1 MAIFPSSNALR
12 TTEIQNVRNIGI
24 AAHIDAGKTTLTER
38 ILFTTGKKHKIGEV
52 DDGTAE
58 MDWMVQERER
68 GVTITAAATTCF
80 WQDCAL
86 HLIDTPGHVDF
97 TVEVERSL
105 RVLDGAIA
113 LFCAVGGV
121 EPQSENVWHQA
132 ERYGVPRIAFV
143 NKMDRV
149 GANFARTLE
158 MMQERLGANP
168 LPLQLPIGA
177 GNDFAGIA
185 DLLTQKALYWNAADL
200 GQTYQKVDI
209 DNVDVGLR
217 RGTCKHQLPYPN
229 AMRLTEKLH
238 EEIACAR
245 EHLCESVAAEDDALL
260 EKYFAGEELTHAE
273 LLAGI
278 RTATQNGTLVPVL
291 CGSALKNIGVQPLLD
306 AIINFLPSPIDVPP
320 IEGTIVDIDNVD
332 VGSTKKAV
340 IAPTHPSERIAIDR
354 KPFSALAFKVIS
366 HPTVDKLV
374 YCRIYSGTLT
384 RGEVVLNVSTGKRER
399 VNRILQMHANKEA
412 VCDTAFAGDIVALV
426 GMKHTKTGD
435 TLTAPAHPILLAS
448 IDFPPPVISIAIEPE
463 RASDADA
470 LEETLQKLMDE
481 DPTFT
486 VGIDKETGQ
495 RIISGMGELH
505 LEILTDRMLREF
517 GVNAR
522 VSQLQVAYRETV
534 STAAAARGTH
544 IHKTDT
550 VSGEEG
556 IYGDVAL
563 TVEPL
568 ARGEGFQFADNT
580 DETQVPRAY
589 VPSIENAL
597 RRAMDSGALIGYPL
611 QDIKV
616 TLTGGS
622 THPTDASEIAFE
634 AAAVLA
640 FEKAVR
646 KANPLLLEPIMQCHV
661 TVPDAHVGKVI
672 GDLNARRAQIHES
685 ETAQETFTIIKA
697 QIPLAETFQYTTALR
712 SMTQGRGAFTLEFS
726 HYDVVFLSSAM
737 RTMRRN

>member
-1 MAIFPSSNALR
+1 MHRNSERRHCDI
-12 TTEIQNVRNIGI
+12 RNIGI
-24 AAHIDAGKTTLTER
+24 AAHIDAGKTTTTER
-38 ILFTTGKKHKIGEV
+38 ILFYTGKKHKIGAV

-80 WQDCAL
+80 WKDCAI

-121 EPQSENVWHQA
+121 EPQSETVWHQA

-149 GANFARTLE
+149 GANFTRTIE
-158 MMQERLGANP
+158 MMKERLNANP

-177 GNDFAGIA
+177 GNEFTGILE
-185 DLLTQKALYWNAADL
+185 LLTQKALYWNAEDF
-200 GQTYQKVDI
+200 GQTYRESDI
-209 DNVDVGLR
+209 PAAFHAEVSL
-217 RGTCKHQLPYPN
+217 
-229 AMRLTEKLH
+229 
-238 EEIACAR
+238 AR
-245 EHLCESVAAEDDALL
+245 ETLFETVAAEDDALL
-260 EKYFAGEELTHAE
+260 EKYLMGEELTPAE
-273 LLAGI
+273 LLPVI
-278 RTATQNGTLVPVL
+278 REATLKGTLVPVL

-306 AIINFLPSPIDVPP
+306 AVINFLPSPVDVPP
-320 IEGTIVDIDNVD
+320 IQGTIPDIPSKKNSTQNIVIDNAD
-332 VGSTKKAV
+332 DRIGK
-340 IAPTHPSERIAIDR
+340 PTVTSPEMHAERIANDEE
-354 KPFSALAFKVIS
+354 PFSALAFKVAS

-374 YCRIYSGTLT
+374 YCRIYSGTLK
-384 RGEVVLNVSTGKRER
+384 RGDVVLNVGTEKRER

-412 VCDTAFAGDIVALV
+412 VCNAAYAGDIVALV
-426 GMKHTKTGD
+426 GLKQTKTGD
-435 TLTAPAHPILLAS
+435 TLTAPGHPILLAP

-505 LEILTDRMLREF
+505 LEVLTDRMIREF

-522 VSQLQVAYRETV
+522 VSKLQVAYRETIGT
-534 STAAAARGTH
+534 SAAARGTH
-544 IHKTDT
+544 IHKTD
-550 VSGEEG
+550 EEG
-556 IYGDVAL
+556 IYGDVTL

-568 ARGEGFQFADNT
+568 ARGEGFQFADST
-580 DETQVPRAY
+580 DETQIPRAY
-589 VPSIENAL
+589 LPSIENVL
-597 RRAMDSGALIGYPL
+597 HRAMGTGALIGYPL
-611 QDIKV
+611 QDVKV

-622 THPTDASEIAFE
+622 THPTDASEIGYE

-640 FEKAVR
+640 FENAVR
-646 KANPLLLEPIMQCHV
+646 KASPLLLEPMMQIHV
-661 TVPDAHVGKVI
+661 TVPDEHVGKVI
-672 GDLNARRAQIHES
+672 GELNARRAQIHES
-685 ETAQETFTIIKA
+685 GSPRANVSFINA
-697 QIPLAETFQYTTALR
+697 LIPLAETFQYTTSLR
-712 SMTQGRGAFTLEFS
+712 SMTQGRGTFTLEFS
-726 HYDVVFLSSAM
+726 HYDVVPKSLM
-737 RTMRRN
+737 PGHRV